1 MKKTLLVTGATGF
14 IGRAVCR
21 RFRSEYRLVTLARH
35 LRLNPYPDEIPVQ
48 ADITDEKAVR
58 QVCET
63 YLPDVVIHCAG
74 LAHLG
79 IFSSRCSKI
88 SDQINSRAAK
98 NLAYH
103 AGTTH
108 PDVQFI
114 HLSSIS
120 VYGEQFDTESMH
132 ETSLCSPAGSYAQS
146 KYQAENHLIQLYDT
160 RCLNRLDI
168 LRLAP
173 VYDHGWTLNLD
184 KRVFG
189 PAKLCYLRFGSG
201 NQKMS
206 ALARENLVDFLAYR
220 LTHAPVHRHCN
231 IFNVCDARPYSFNE
245 MIQVFQSSCL
255 QPRRPVFQVPLPA
268 VFLAAKLAG
277 KVLRRHADRIDSF
290 YDKLAKDLICDN
302 TQMLDTGFT
311 PEKNLWTVFL
321 DQDRMTPFQSKTED
335 MEGNR

>member
-35 LRLNPYPDEIPVQ
+35 RRPGQYPQETFVQ
-48 ADITDEKAVR
+48 MDITDENAVR
-58 QVCET
+58 QVCKT
-63 YLPDVVIHCAG
+63 YIPDVVIHCAG

-79 IFSSRCSKI
+79 IFSSRSSKN
-88 SDQINSRAAK
+88 SDQINCLAAK

-103 AGTTH
+103 ASAFH

-132 ETSLCSPAGSYAQS
+132 ETSPCFPTGSYAQS
-146 KYQAENHLIQLYDT
+146 KHQAENHLIQLYDT

-173 VYDHGWTLNLD
+173 VYDRDWTLNLD

-220 LTHAPVHRHCN
+220 LTHAPVHRHWD
-231 IFNVCDARPYSFNE
+231 IINVCDARPYSFNE

-268 VFLAAKLAG
+268 VSLAAKLAG
-277 KVLRRHADRIDSF
+277 QMQRRHVERINSF
-290 YDKLAKDLICDN
+290 YDKLAKDMVCDN
-302 TQMLDTGFT
+302 TRMLNTGFR
-311 PEKNLWTVFL
+311 PEHTVRSVFL
-321 DQDRMTPFQSKTED
+321 RRK
-335 MEGNR
+335 